1 MLYHV
6 TSQWRVSNLIIPIP
20 IAQASRPIQA
30 LQTGQF
36 SNTREDF
43 EFPDRS
49 TSPPFNTDPDFHSI
63 HHGPPH
69 RFLELLR
76 FVSSPTRAKSLL
88 KLLSQLT
95 LLLQASPCASGK
107 SASRCAPSSTAP
119 RCGRTPSM
127 RSAERASETGCRAW
141 TTDRPRSWASGRGLC
156 WRRGRGRHS
165 AMLRG
170 DRRLKLCGLRRREKV
185 LEGRNVIKGTGH
197 TWDGREEERNIRI
210 VHTERGEFRN

>member
-49 TSPPFNTDPDFHSI
+49 ISPPFNTDPDFHSI

-76 FVSSPTRAKSLL
+76 FASSPTRAKSLFE
-88 KLLSQLT
+88 
-95 LLLQASPCASGK
+95 ASPPANFTLTGLAVRFWQVGIEMRPFFNRSSLWAYPVYALGGASFGNWLQGVDDRQAAQLGERK
-107 SASRCAPSSTAP
+107 RALLEKRARKAQ
-119 RCGRTPSM
+119 RD
-127 RSAERASETGCRAW
+127 AERGQEA
-141 TTDRPRSWASGRGLC
+141 
-156 WRRGRGRHS
+156 
-165 AMLRG
+165 
-170 DRRLKLCGLRRREKV
+170 
-185 LEGRNVIKGTGH
+185 
-197 TWDGREEERNIRI
+197 
-210 VHTERGEFRN
+210 